1 MGASSELAKIGCASD
16 AQSAMRSDVPT
27 HEERL
32 EFLRQA
38 IALSEWNIRTL
49 ELKAQILIVAFVLSL
64 SPLWSII
71 SSTCS
76 QAASSLMVQV
86 LLALFVATVFLLAF
100 VMLPAVAAQPTQAG
114 AWPKKALFAAGDPNR
129 IAVSAYAGHIE
140 SLTSE
145 IELAAET
152 LNLARLRETKSR
164 RFKHALRLAFI
175 FYGWSVAAFL
185 MLRNC

>member
-1 MGASSELAKIGCASD
+1 MCASD
-16 AQSAMRSDVPT
+16 ERSAMTSDVPT
-27 HEERL
+27 QEERL

-71 SSTCS
+71 GSTCS

-114 AWPKKALFAAGDPNR
+114 AWPKKAL
-129 IAVSAYAGHIE
+129 
-140 SLTSE
+140 
-145 IELAAET
+145 
-152 LNLARLRETKSR
+152 
-164 RFKHALRLAFI
+164 
-175 FYGWSVAAFL
+175 
-185 MLRNC
+185 

>member
-1 MGASSELAKIGCASD
+1 MTSD
-16 AQSAMRSDVPT
+16 ALTQ
-27 HEERL
+27 EERL
-32 EFLRQA
+32 EFLRHA

-49 ELKAQILIVAFVLSL
+49 ELKAQILIVAFALSL

-86 LLALFVATVFLLAF
+86 LVALFVGTVLLLAF
-100 VMLPAVAAQPTQAG
+100 VMLPAVAAQPTAG
-114 AWPKKALFAAGDPNR
+114 AWPKMALFAAGDPNR
-129 IAVSAYAGHIE
+129 IAASAYADHIK

-145 IELAAET
+145 VELAAEI

-164 RFKHALRLAFI
+164 RFKHALRLAFV
-175 FYGWSVAAFL
+175 FYGWSVVAFL

>member
-1 MGASSELAKIGCASD
+1 MT
-16 AQSAMRSDVPT
+16 SDVPT
-27 HEERL
+27 QEERL
-32 EFLRQA
+32 DFLRHA

-49 ELKAQILIVAFVLSL
+49 ELKAQILIVAFVLTL

-76 QAASSLMVQV
+76 QAAWSLMAQV
-86 LLALFVATVFLLAF
+86 LLALFVATVLLLAF
-100 VMLPAVAAQPTQAG
+100 VMLPAAAAQPTAPG

-129 IAVSAYAGHIE
+129 IAASSYADHIK

-145 IELAAET
+145 VELAEET
-152 LNLARLRETKSR
+152 LNLARVRETKSR
-164 RFKHALRLAFI
+164 RFKHALRLGFI
-175 FYGWSVAAFL
+175 FYAWSLATFV

>member
-1 MGASSELAKIGCASD
+1 MTSNVHT
-16 AQSAMRSDVPT
+16 Q
-27 HEERL
+27 EERL
-32 EFLRQA
+32 EFLRHA
-38 IALSEWNIRTL
+38 IALGEWNIRTL

-76 QAASSLMVQV
+76 HAASSLMAQV
-86 LLALFVATVFLLAF
+86 LLALFVATVLLLAF
-100 VMLPAVAAQPTQAG
+100 VMLPAAAAQPTPAG

-129 IAVSAYAGHIE
+129 IAASSYADHIK

-145 IELAAET
+145 VELAAET
-152 LNLARLRETKSR
+152 LNLARLREAKSR
-164 RFKHALRLAFI
+164 RFKHALRLAFV
-175 FYGWSVAAFL
+175 FYAWSVAAFL

>member
-1 MGASSELAKIGCASD
+1 MTSD
-16 AQSAMRSDVPT
+16 ALTQ
-27 HEERL
+27 EERL
-32 EFLRQA
+32 EFLRHA

-49 ELKAQILIVAFVLSL
+49 ELKAQILIVAFALSL

-86 LLALFVATVFLLAF
+86 LVALFVGTVLLLAS
-100 VMLPAVAAQPTQAG
+100 VMLRAVAAHPTPAG
-114 AWPKKALFAAGDPNR
+114 AWPRKALFAAGDPNR
-129 IAVSAYAGHIE
+129 IAASAYADHIK

-145 IELAAET
+145 VELAAEI

-164 RFKHALRLAFI
+164 RFKHALGLAFV
-175 FYGWSVAAFL
+175 FYGWSVVAFL

>member
-1 MGASSELAKIGCASD
+1 MT
-16 AQSAMRSDVPT
+16 SDVPT
-27 HEERL
+27 QEERL
-32 EFLRQA
+32 EFQRHA

-49 ELKAQILIVAFVLSL
+49 ELKAQILVVAFVLSL

-71 SSTCS
+71 NSTCS
-76 QAASSLMVQV
+76 HAASSLMVQV
-86 LLALFVATVFLLAF
+86 LLALFVATVLLLVF
-100 VMLPAVAAQPTQAG
+100 VMLPAVAAQPTPVG

-129 IAVSAYAGHIE
+129 IAASTYADHTK

-152 LNLARLRETKSR
+152 LNLARIRDIKNR
-164 RFKHALRLAFI
+164 RFKHAMRSAFV
-175 FYGWSVAAFL
+175 FYAWSVATFL

>member
-1 MGASSELAKIGCASD
+1 MTL
-16 AQSAMRSDVPT
+16 DVPT
-27 HEERL
+27 QEERL
-32 EFLRQA
+32 EFLRHA

-76 QAASSLMVQV
+76 HAASSLMAQV
-86 LLALFVATVFLLAF
+86 LLALFVATVLLLAF
-100 VMLPAVAAQPTQAG
+100 VMLPAAAAQPTPTG

-129 IAVSAYAGHIE
+129 IAASSYADHIK

-145 IELAAET
+145 VELAAET
-152 LNLARLRETKSR
+152 LNLARLREAKSR
-164 RFKHALRLAFI
+164 RFKHALRLAFV
-175 FYGWSVAAFL
+175 FYAWSVAAFL